1 MDPILSKCIGGAGFV
16 LCSLGI
22 IALPLAATAQEQHPS
37 RQTPLLNSADHST
50 PQQLLAEEEEDA
62 VWETAFRHFLYT
74 PQWRTKELIRNTL
87 SGTAEQSLPVPVIYG
102 VALSDLVD
110 SFGEPRPGGRAHE
123 GIDILAPFG
132 SAVVSP
138 TQAVVVEVG
147 HNSISGYFVLT
158 ANPGG
163 EQFYYAH
170 LAELLPHLKEGTVLS
185 PGDPLGFV
193 GTSGNAKGK
202 TPHLHFGIYMPEG
215 AVNPFPRLTREF
227 TFAEKLASL
236 STLFRDATLK
246 EGAQGGAVYILQQML
261 THINAGP
268 AAQELARVGATGYF
282 GALTRKAVVEFQRA
296 AGVAPANGTV
306 EARTHSFLLASL
318 SGNFFDGE
326 RRKADLLPLS
336 AKNDANTR
344 AEAATGTISKQNEGE
359 AQLSEEYARQLA
371 KRGSDLEVGDVG
383 EAVRLLQK
391 FLISQDAGPA
401 ARELARAGATGYFGL
416 LTQRAL
422 AEYQR
427 QAGISPASGYFG
439 PITRRIVLEQAGSNN

>member
-1 MDPILSKCIGGAGFV
+1 MRSIVSKCIGGAGVV
-16 LCSLGI
+16 LCYLGI
-22 IALPLAATAQEQHPS
+22 IALPLAAAAQEQRSS
-37 RQTPLLNSADHST
+37 RQTPLLNPIEQST
-50 PQQLLAEEEEDA
+50 LQQLSAEGKEDA
-62 VWETAFRHFLYT
+62 TWETAFRHFLYT
-74 PQWRTKELIRNTL
+74 PQPRTKELIQNL
-87 SGTAEQSLPVPVIYG
+87 NATAEQALPLPVVYG
-102 VALSDLVD
+102 VGISDLVD

-147 HNSISGYFVLT
+147 YHPIGGYFVLT

-202 TPHLHFGIYMPEG
+202 TPHLHFGIYAPEG

-236 STLFRDATLK
+236 SKLFRDATLK
-246 EGAQGGAVYILQQML
+246 EGAQGGAAYILQQML
-261 THINAGP
+261 AHMNAGP
-268 AAQELARVGATGYF
+268 AAQELARTGATGYF

-296 AGVAPANGTV
+296 VGVTPANGIV
-306 EARTHSFLLASL
+306 ETKTHSFLLASL

-326 RRKADLLPLS
+326 RRKTDLLSFS
-336 AKNDANTR
+336 AKN
-344 AEAATGTISKQNEGE
+344 EAYTDTKVTTGDISKQNEDR
-359 AQLSEEYARQLA
+359 AQLPEEYAQQLA
-371 KRGSDLEVGDVG
+371 KRGSDLEVGDEG

-391 FLISQDAGPA
+391 FLIAQGAGPA
-401 ARELARAGATGYFGL
+401 ARELARTGATGYFGRV
-416 LTQRAL
+416 TQRAL

-439 PITRRIVLEQAGSNN
+439 PITRRMVLEQAGSNN